1 MCFSFTFTTCQFLR
15 RINLFSWC
23 KRRVGYYGRN
33 TLVHAYTNRVMAI
46 CEVSNNFGLYRIHI
60 FLLFLR
66 NLFHHFSQKNFI
78 HMFIYDICKYQT
90 FLDTMFALSSISHYT
105 LPSRDG
111 EKLLIHG
118 NIFQMDLN
126 MVAMEISLC
135 AQVIVII
142 YARSEN

>member
-1 MCFSFTFTTCQFLR
+1 
-15 RINLFSWC
+15 
-23 KRRVGYYGRN
+23 
-33 TLVHAYTNRVMAI
+33 
-46 CEVSNNFGLYRIHI
+46 
-60 FLLFLR
+60 
-66 NLFHHFSQKNFI
+66 
-78 HMFIYDICKYQT
+78 MFIYDICKYQT